1 MELFSKMYKYEE
13 DYDTIKN
20 WAFKLGTG
28 VPHND
33 CLPGVGAIIID
44 KDWNKY
50 GCGFL
55 YLDNETPVSVLEWM
69 LVKPELKSR
78 EKIKVIKAILNVLEE
93 CSRLEEK
100 YIMFSGSPS
109 NGITKLYEKCGWKP
123 TIRNVTHLIKNIQQ
137 GD

>member
-1 MELFSKMYKYEE
+1 MELFSKMYKFEE
-13 DYDTIKN
+13 DYETIKN
-20 WAFKLGTG
+20 WAMRLGTAI
-28 VPHND
+28 PHND
-33 CLPGVGAIIID
+33 CLPGVGTVIID
-44 KDWNKY
+44 KDGNKY

-69 LVKPELKSR
+69 LVNPELSSR
-78 EKIKVIKAILNVLEE
+78 KKVEVIQSILSVLEE

-109 NGITKLYEKCGWKP
+109 SGITKIYEKLGWNQ
-123 TIRNVTHLIKNIQQ
+123 TIKNVTHLIKNIQQ